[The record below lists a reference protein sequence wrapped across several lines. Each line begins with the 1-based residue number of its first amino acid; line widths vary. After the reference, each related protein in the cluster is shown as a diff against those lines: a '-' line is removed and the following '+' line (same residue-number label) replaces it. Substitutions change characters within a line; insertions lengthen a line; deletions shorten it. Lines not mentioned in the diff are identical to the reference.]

1 MKDPNH
7 ILIVQKLRTQFLTVE
22 GRGLAVDG
30 VSFHVNRG
38 ETVALVG
45 ESGSGKSVTAL
56 SIMRLIPDPPG
67 QIVGG
72 DVLLE
77 GRDLLKLSPAEMRSI
92 RGSDIGMIFQDPM
105 TSLNPVHRIGD
116 QIIEAIRIHER
127 ISRVQ
132 ARKRA
137 VDLLSRVGIPSP
149 DQMVDNYPHR
159 LSGGQRQRAMIAMAL
174 SCQPKLL
181 IADEPT
187 TALDV
192 TVQAQILELLRA
204 LQRDEQMGILLIT
217 HNLGVVAEM
226 AQRMVVMYAGRRMEE
241 GSTEEIFKDPRHPY
255 TRGLLGAIPLPP
267 ETAEQEPVSLKEIP
281 GTVPSI
287 FSIPPHCVFQ
297 PRCPFAISICEQERP
312 TAVEFSET
320 HRAACFRAGE
330 NCRPWN
336 N

>member
-1 MKDPNH
+1 M
-7 ILIVQKLRTQFLTVE
+7 
-22 GRGLAVDG
+22 
-30 VSFHVNRG
+30 SFHVNRG

-67 QIVGG
+67 KVVGG
-72 DVLLE
+72 HVLLE
-77 GRDLLKLSPAEMRSI
+77 GRDLLKLSAAEMRAI

-116 QIIEAIRIHER
+116 QIVEAIRIHEK
-127 ISRVQ
+127 IPHGQ

-149 DQMVDNYPHR
+149 EQIVENYPHR
-159 LSGGQRQRAMIAMAL
+159 LSGGQRQRVMIAMAL
-174 SCQPKLL
+174 SCKPKLL

-192 TVQAQILELLRA
+192 TVQAQILELLRG
-204 LQRDEQMGILLIT
+204 LQQDEEMGILLIT
-217 HNLGVVAEM
+217 HNLGIVAEM
-226 AQRMVVMYAGRRMEE
+226 AQRVVVMYAGRRMEE
-241 GSTEEIFKDPRHPY
+241 GTTEEVFKDPRHPY
-255 TRGLLGAIPLPP
+255 TQGLLGAIPLPP
-267 ETAEQEPVSLKEIP
+267 ETAEQKPVSLKEIP

-297 PRCPFAISICEQERP
+297 SRCPFAISICEQERP
-312 TAVEFSET
+312 TAIELSET
-320 HRAACFRAGE
+320 HRSACFRAGE
-330 NCRPWN
+330 NCILWSN
-336 N
+336 